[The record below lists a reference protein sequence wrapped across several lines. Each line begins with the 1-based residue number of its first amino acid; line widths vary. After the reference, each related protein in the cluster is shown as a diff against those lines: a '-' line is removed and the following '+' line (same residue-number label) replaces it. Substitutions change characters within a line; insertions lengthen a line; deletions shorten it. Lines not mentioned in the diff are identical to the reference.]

1 VEIVPVTFATASA
14 FVAEHHR
21 HNKPP
26 RGWKFGVGVAGA
38 DGELV
43 GVALAGRPVARALDD
58 GRTIEV
64 NRTCTTGEPN
74 ANSMLYG
81 AVWRAAK
88 ALGYLRAYTYTQ
100 HTESGASLRAAGW
113 VRDADLPARGS
124 WADHSVQLRDTRDP
138 SGPGGVARVR
148 WRIAS
153 DRTIKP
159 NYGAPIEG
167 LPGAFTGPPPWDPE
181 VGASAPDANRSRG
194 EYVVGD
200 V

>member
-1 VEIVPVTFATASA
+1 MIMEIVPITFATATA

-26 RGWKFGVGVAGA
+26 RGWKFGVGVADS

-64 NRTCTTGEPN
+64 NRTCTTGEKN

-100 HTESGASLRAAGW
+100 HDETGASLRAVGW
-113 VRDADLPARGS
+113 IRDAELPARGS
-124 WADHSVQLRDTRDP
+124 WAEHSVQLRETRDAT
-138 SGPGGVARVR
+138 GNGGVARIR
-148 WRIAS
+148 WRIAIERPMQLNADHVAPETCLCRGS
-153 DRTIKP
+153 EDPHRLHS
-159 NYGAPIEG
+159 YGCV
-167 LPGAFTGPPPWDPE
+167 GPVQE
-181 VGASAPDANRSRG
+181 
-194 EYVVGD
+194 
-200 V
+200 